1 MTTTIAPQARSFQA
15 FNARFLSAEE
25 VSKTFIPPP
34 QYHSLVEA
42 NHSVLIGPRGSGKT
56 TLLKMLQLRSLAF
69 WKHPDATDVRDNI
82 AFHSIFL
89 GTDVLW
95 GSQLE
100 AGSKAISDPYK
111 RAQVRR
117 TSFRLHLSL
126 AFLKSLADARDPQ
139 LLPGSDLSR
148 FFIDLGDSAETA
160 LARTLAEMWLVE
172 PSVYSLSGLRS
183 ALRSQLT
190 KLQIVID
197 DLIGSSESVVPDFVK
212 LHPVSPVISGL
223 EETNDS
229 IGQTGRRWAILCDE
243 LEIAP
248 EMIRRDLFELL
259 RSTSHNVIFKFSL
272 FPHNSE
278 LDELESVNTP
288 ESGNDYQVL
297 DLSYPYK
304 EAAYPFC
311 RDLFDGMIEQALG
324 TPSEGPENVLGEGW
338 FDGGRSSRR
347 TTSSNLKA
355 PNGKIYRR
363 AHKLEKQDAGFR
375 RWLKEKDF
383 RLTEVA
389 DLEESVQAQFRKA
402 IPFILTRAE
411 FVSSD
416 GNFRSRKASTIYSGP
431 FSLFAI
437 SEGNP
442 RIFIN
447 LMRPIIYE
455 YVRRS
460 GTISDA
466 IQTASIDAT
475 IHRYKASL
483 SAIPTVG
490 KDDVQSIMQLV
501 DVIGRFLQSDQLLE
515 EFRPEPY
522 ATIEVDRQVPEEIR
536 GLVGRAI
543 NAGVLIRMPDER
555 GASPNLGSH
564 RKGLVGTRLRLA
576 YTLSP
581 TYKLPLT
588 VAGQTV
594 SLSTVL
600 HARAAARRRKPEA
613 LTQYRLPFNA
623 E

>member
-1 MTTTIAPQARSFQA
+1 MNTMTAPQSRSFQA

-34 QYHSLVEA
+34 QYNSLVET

-69 WKHPDATDVRDNI
+69 WNHPSASATRESI

-100 AGSKAISDPYK
+100 AGSRSISDDHK

-126 AFLKSLADARDPQ
+126 AFLKSLADARDIQ
-139 LLPGSDLSR
+139 LVSTSELSR
-148 FFIDLGDSAETA
+148 FFIDLSDEAETE
-160 LARTLAEMWLVE
+160 LAKKLSEIWLVT
-172 PSVYSLSGLRS
+172 PTVYSLSGIRT
-183 ALRSQLT
+183 AIRAQLS

-197 DLIGSSESVVPDFVK
+197 DLIGDPTCTVPDFVK
-212 LHPVSPVISGL
+212 LHPVAPVINGV
-223 EETNDS
+223 EETNEVV
-229 IGQTGRRWAILCDE
+229 GQSSRRWAILCDE

-272 FPHNSE
+272 FPHTSE
-278 LDELESVNTP
+278 LDELNSANAP
-288 ESGNDYQVL
+288 ESGNDYQIL

-311 RDLFDGMIEQALG
+311 KNLFDGMIEQASG
-324 TPSEGPENVLGEGW
+324 PPADGPENVLGEGW

-347 TTSSNLKA
+347 TTSSNLK
-355 PNGKIYRR
+355 PPHGKIFRR
-363 AHKLEKQDAGFR
+363 AVKLEKQDVGFR
-375 RWLKEKDF
+375 RWLRERGF
-383 RLTEVA
+383 RLREVA
-389 DLEESVQAQFRKA
+389 ELEENVQAQFRKA

-411 FVSSD
+411 FVSSK
-416 GNFRSRKASTIYSGP
+416 GNFRSRKASTIYTGP
-431 FSLFAI
+431 YSLFAI

-447 LMRPIIYE
+447 LMRPLITE
-455 YVRRS
+455 YARKK
-460 GTISDA
+460 GTVSESA
-466 IQTASIDAT
+466 QTASIDAT

-515 EFRPEPY
+515 DFRPEPY
-522 ATIEVDRQVPEEIR
+522 STIEVDDEVSKEIL

-543 NAGVLIRMPDER
+543 NAGVLIRMPEER
-555 GASPNLGSH
+555 GAGSNLENRSSE
-564 RKGLVGTRLRLA
+564 LIGTRLRLA

-588 VAGQTV
+588 VAGQSV
-594 SLSTVL
+594 KLSTVL
-600 HARAAARRRKPEA
+600 HTRTAARRRKPEA
-613 LTQYRLPFNA
+613 LTQYRLPFTL

>member
-1 MTTTIAPQARSFQA
+1 MTTNIAPQARSFQA

-34 QYHSLVEA
+34 QYHSLVET

-56 TLLKMLQLRSLAF
+56 TLLKMLQLRSLAY
-69 WKHPDATDVRDNI
+69 WKHPSASDVRDNI

-100 AGSKAISDPYK
+100 AGSKAISDSYK

-126 AFLKSLADARDPQ
+126 AFLKSLADARDAQ
-139 LLPGSDLSR
+139 LLSSSDLSR
-148 FFIDLGDSAETA
+148 FLIDMEDTAETA
-160 LARTLAEMWLVE
+160 LARTLAEIWLLE
-172 PSVYSLSGLRS
+172 PSVYSLSGIRT
-183 ALRSQLT
+183 ALRAQLT
-190 KLQIVID
+190 RLQIIID
-197 DLIGSSESVVPDFVK
+197 DLIGDPESVVPDFVK

-223 EETNDS
+223 EETNEI
-229 IGQTGRRWAILCDE
+229 IGQAGRKWAILCDE

-259 RSTSHNVIFKFSL
+259 RSTSHSVIFKFSL
-272 FPHNSE
+272 FPHTTE
-278 LDELESVNTP
+278 LDDLNAVNTP

-311 RDLFDGMIEQALG
+311 RDLFNGMIEQASG
-324 TPSEGPENVLGEGW
+324 RQSDGPENVLGEGW

-363 AHKLEKQDAGFR
+363 ALKLEKQDAGFR
-375 RWLKEKDF
+375 RWLKDRGF
-383 RLTEVA
+383 RLNEVA
-389 DLEESVQAQFRKA
+389 DLEENVQAQFRKA

-411 FVSSD
+411 FVSSK
-416 GNFRSRKASTIYSGP
+416 GSFRSRKASTIYSGP

-447 LMRPIIYE
+447 LMRPLIYE
-455 YVRRS
+455 YAEKG
-460 GTISDA
+460 GTVSDA
-466 IQTASIDAT
+466 SQTSSIDAT

-515 EFRPEPY
+515 DFSPEPY
-522 ATIEVDRQVPEEIR
+522 STIEVDSQVSAEIR

-543 NAGVLIRMPDER
+543 NAGVFIRMPEER
-555 GASPNLGSH
+555 GAGPNPDNHS
-564 RKGLVGTRLRLA
+564 KSLVGTRLRLA

-588 VAGQTV
+588 VAGQSV
-594 SLSTVL
+594 NLSTVL
-600 HARAAARRRKPEA
+600 HTRTAARRRKPEA

>member
-1 MTTTIAPQARSFQA
+1 MSTLTAPQTRSFQA

-34 QYHSLVEA
+34 QYHSLVET

-56 TLLKMLQLRSLAF
+56 TLLKMLQLRSLAY
-69 WKHPDATDVRDNI
+69 WKHQNASDIRNSI

-100 AGSKAISDPYK
+100 AGSKSIADSYN

-126 AFLKSLADARDPQ
+126 AFLKSLADARDDQ
-139 LLPGSDLSR
+139 LLSSSELSR
-148 FFIDLGDSAETA
+148 FFIDLSDNAETE
-160 LARTLAEMWLVE
+160 LAKTLAGIWLVD
-172 PSVYSLSGLRS
+172 SKVHSLSGIRT
-183 ALRSQLT
+183 ALRTQLSR
-190 KLQIVID
+190 LQIVID
-197 DLIGSSESVVPDFVK
+197 DLIRDPSCAVPDFVK
-212 LHPVSPVISGL
+212 LHPVAPVINGL
-223 EETNDS
+223 EETNEA
-229 IGQTGRRWAILCDE
+229 IGQPGRKWAILCDE

-272 FPHNSE
+272 FPHTTE
-278 LDELESVNTP
+278 LDELDAVNAP
-288 ESGNDYQVL
+288 ESGNDYQIL

-311 RDLFDGMIEQALG
+311 RNLFDGMIEQASG
-324 TPSEGPENVLGEGW
+324 PPADGPENVLGDGW

-363 AHKLEKQDAGFR
+363 AVKLEKQDAGFR
-375 RWLKEKDF
+375 RWLKERGF
-383 RLTEVA
+383 QLREVA
-389 DLEESVQAQFRKA
+389 DLEENFQAQFRKA

-411 FVSSD
+411 FVSSK

-447 LMRPIIYE
+447 LMRPLILE
-455 YVRRS
+455 YVRKM
-460 GTISDA
+460 GTVSEA
-466 IQTASIDAT
+466 AQTASIDAT

-490 KDDVQSIMQLV
+490 QKDVQSIMQLV
-501 DVIGRFLQSDQLLE
+501 DVIGRFLQADQLLE
-515 EFRPEPY
+515 DFRPEPY
-522 ATIEVDRQVPEEIR
+522 STIEVDHDVPREIL

-543 NAGVLIRMPDER
+543 NAGVLIRMPEER
-555 GASPNLGSH
+555 GAGTALENHSSELI
-564 RKGLVGTRLRLA
+564 GTRLRLA

-594 SLSTVL
+594 KLSTVL
-600 HARAAARRRKPEA
+600 HTRNAARRRKPEA
-613 LTQYRLPFNA
+613 LTQYRLPFSV